1 MDWEEREDPKRLY
14 KAFTFKNFR
23 KALAF
28 AQRVG
33 ELAERENHHPR
44 LTVEWGRVLVEWW
57 THSAGGITEKDREM
71 ARLTDALYVG

>member
-1 MDWEEREDPKRLY
+1 MDWEERENPKRLY
-14 KAFTFKNFR
+14 KAFAFKNFLE
-23 KALAF
+23 ALAF

-57 THSAGGITEKDREM
+57 THSAGASRRRTGRWPASPTPFM
-71 ARLTDALYVG
+71 

>member
-1 MDWEEREDPKRLY
+1 MDWETLGNPKRLA
-14 KAFTFKNFR
+14 KSFRFQNFR
-23 KALAF
+23 EALAF

-44 LTVEWGRVLVEWW
+44 LTVEWGRVTVEWW

-71 ARLTDALYVG
+71 ARLTDALLG